1 MISLN
6 ILRLPG
12 EGWFSGCPALAS
24 PDTLEKQTPRVPQW
38 SGHTRAFLQT
48 PTEGPGGWALL
59 LAEATFPTASTSFL
73 FPVLA
78 LALDSVRS
86 FTVYSVCSIPSPRG
100 MVERKGAK
108 GLESLGLYL
117 KLRFPLFFRCILL
130 KLFSLSEAHFLHQF
144 MCFGL
149 RVIKMQLKV
158 VGIIEICFS
167 HKSRCPEVARGV
179 SGYYIGSPFVIV
191 LPFSSC
197 L

>member
-1 MISLN
+1 
-6 ILRLPG
+6 
-12 EGWFSGCPALAS
+12 
-24 PDTLEKQTPRVPQW
+24 
-38 SGHTRAFLQT
+38 
-48 PTEGPGGWALL
+48 
-59 LAEATFPTASTSFL
+59 
-73 FPVLA
+73 
-78 LALDSVRS
+78 
-86 FTVYSVCSIPSPRG
+86 

-179 SGYYIGSPFVIV
+179 SGYYIGSPFVTV

-197 L
+197 LQYGCSSANHCILWDRSEDRMGGMGPLLACLCLTITLPRRLPLSSHWPGSSHLSILGAGDAEKAPS